1 MPAGMEHDA
10 VENVRFNPSVL
21 DVVRIARRVEN
32 LLAKRVG
39 KLVDEFPERALRVV
53 RAWMD
58 EGH

>member
-1 MPAGMEHDA
+1 MEHDA

-21 DVVRIARRVEN
+21 DVVRIERRVEN

-53 RAWMD
+53 RDWMD